1 LHVRKSFDRLL
12 VSNLFID
19 SIIYIVMMKENK
31 QPPPKRPMEH
41 IVSFLPDNITVH
53 VSPGQNLLTAAALAG
68 VYIPASCGGDGVC
81 RKCKIELVQGEL
93 HAQNTSSLSQDEI
106 SRGTRLACISTVF
119 SDVTIRI
126 PEIVRSDG
134 TSLKAKPKTTR
145 TISTR
150 SQENLVG
157 TWQIAPPV
165 RKLYLTLPPP
175 TLDDNIPDMQRLIR
189 GISRTGPGMHEPD
202 YDHPELIHDLSVTL
216 RESDWR
222 VTVILLQGKLANEPE
237 RIIAVEPG
245 DTTDQLYGLALDLGT
260 TTIGGV
266 LIDLNSGRIIAEASA
281 YNSQIGYG
289 EDIISRIIYSQRT
302 GGLRAL
308 QEKAVHTIN
317 NIIEEVCRTV
327 IISPSDISYIMAAGN
342 TVMAHLLLGINPK
355 FIREAPY
362 VPGVSQ
368 FPLTKAAALGIM
380 AHPSVRLF
388 LYPCIASF
396 VGGDIVAGVHACN
409 MHRSEK
415 ISLFIDI
422 GTNGEIVVGNRDWMV
437 CAACSAGPAFEGSG
451 IKYGMRASS
460 GAIENLHIHPDTLD
474 PMIVTIGNTNPR
486 GICGSGVIAIVSE
499 LLEAGIIDRRGKFN
513 DRKKHHRI
521 RKGADGW
528 EYVIAWAHDT
538 MIGEDIVITEIDL
551 DNLIRAKGAM
561 FAGCQTLL
569 ESVGIGFAEVEQ
581 IILAGNFGA
590 HIDLERAIAIGLLP
604 DIDRD
609 RFYYLGNASMLGC
622 QISLTDHIRFRERT
636 EVRRIMTNLELS
648 DNLNFMSY
656 YVAALFLPHTDSRLF
671 PSLSY

>member
-1 LHVRKSFDRLL
+1 
-12 VSNLFID
+12 
-19 SIIYIVMMKENK
+19 
-31 QPPPKRPMEH
+31 MEH
-41 IVSFLPDNITVH
+41 TISFLPDDIAVR
-53 VSPGQNLLTAAALAG
+53 VMPGENLLTAAALAG
-68 VYIPASCGGDGVC
+68 VYIQASCGGEGVC
-81 RKCKIELVQGEL
+81 QKCKVELVQGEL
-93 HAQNTSSLSQDEI
+93 HSEHTTSLSQEEMNK
-106 SRGTRLACISTVF
+106 GTRLACISTIV

-134 TSLKAKPKTTR
+134 KSLKSKPKTTR
-145 TISTR
+145 TISTK
-150 SQENLVG
+150 SLEKLVG
-157 TWQIAPPV
+157 TWEITPPV
-165 RKLYLTLPPP
+165 RKLYLSLPPP

-189 GISRTGPGMHEPD
+189 GISRITSEIQEPD
-202 YDHPELIHDLSVTL
+202 YDHPELIHDLSATL
-216 RESDWR
+216 RESQWN
-222 VTVILLQGKLANEPE
+222 VTVILLQGKQANEPE

-266 LIDLNSGRIIAEASA
+266 LIDLNSGRTIAETSA

-289 EDIISRIIYSQRT
+289 EDVISRIIYSGRS

-308 QEKAVHTIN
+308 QEKAVYTIN
-317 NIIEEVCRTV
+317 IIIEEVCRKV

-342 TVMAHLLLGINPK
+342 TVMAHLLLGIDPK

-396 VGGDIVAGVHACN
+396 VGGDIVAGVHACQ
-409 MHRSEK
+409 MHKSEK

-422 GTNGEIVVGNRDWMV
+422 GTNGEIVIGNCDWMV
-437 CAACSAGPAFEGSG
+437 CAACSAGPAFEGGG
-451 IKYGMRASS
+451 IKYGMRASN
-460 GAIENLHIHPDTLD
+460 GAIENIHIHPDTLD
-474 PMIVTIGNTNPR
+474 PMIVTVGNTNPR
-486 GICGSGVIAIVSE
+486 GICGSGVIAIVPE
-499 LLEAGIIDRRGKFN
+499 LLGAGIIDQRGKFIDN
-513 DRKKHHRI
+513 KRHPRI
-521 RKGADGW
+521 RKGSDGW
-528 EYVIAWAHDT
+528 EYVIAWSHDT

-561 FAGCQTLL
+561 FAGYQTLL
-569 ESVGIGFAEVEQ
+569 ESVGIGFADLDR

-622 QISLTDHIRFRERT
+622 QISLTDYSRFRERT
-636 EVRRIMTNLELS
+636 EVRQLMTNLELS
-648 DNLNFMSY
+648 DNHNFMNY
-656 YVAALFLPHTDSRLF
+656 YMAALFLPHTDSSLF